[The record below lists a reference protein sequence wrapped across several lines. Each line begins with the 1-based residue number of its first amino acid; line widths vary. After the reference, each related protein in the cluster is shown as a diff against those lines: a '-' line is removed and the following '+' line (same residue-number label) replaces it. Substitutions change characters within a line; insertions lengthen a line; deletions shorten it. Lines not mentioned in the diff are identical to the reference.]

1 MSLLVENVEVS
12 LAKLAFF
19 IFASAFFKK
28 FNAKCGICKKN
39 QLIILFDQSSP
50 VSGKVSGGAL
60 RVTSKQDSLKKN
72 ASHLNYYC
80 KNWFDILA
88 IQNM

>member
-28 FNAKCGICKKN
+28 SMPNVEFAKKN
-39 QLIILFDQSSP
+39 QLIILFDIFARY
-50 VSGKVSGGAL
+50 VKVG
-60 RVTSKQDSLKKN
+60 QFKKECF
-72 ASHLNYYC
+72 SFSITL
-80 KNWFDILA
+80 DE
-88 IQNM
+88 

>member
-28 FNAKCGICKKN
+28 INAKCGICKKN
-39 QLIILFDQSSP
+39 QLIILFDLFASALC
-50 VSGKVSGGAL
+50 AL
-60 RVTSKQDSLKKN
+60 RQSRTV
-72 ASHLNYYC
+72 
-80 KNWFDILA
+80 
-88 IQNM
+88 

>member
-28 FNAKCGICKKN
+28 FNAKCGICKKKSADN
-39 QLIILFDQSSP
+39 YLRP
-50 VSGKVSGGAL
+50 VSLPLSLALSG
-60 RVTSKQDSLKKN
+60 RVL
-72 ASHLNYYC
+72 
-80 KNWFDILA
+80 
-88 IQNM
+88 

>member
-28 FNAKCGICKKN
+28 FNAKCGICKKKSADN
-39 QLIILFDQSSP
+39 YLRPTTRLSLALSLAL
-50 VSGKVSGGAL
+50 SG
-60 RVTSKQDSLKKN
+60 RVL
-72 ASHLNYYC
+72 
-80 KNWFDILA
+80 
-88 IQNM
+88 